1 MIVDGCQRTIS
12 WWRHQIETMSA
23 LLALCEVIPLTK
35 AGDAKRWCFLWFT
48 LVQTLEQTIETPVV
62 WDAIYFI
69 MTPLWCAVAQT
80 IVYLQ
85 NRIYQILV
93 FLFHYGTHF
102 IPKYSTVEKKTLAI
116 VRHEL
121 AVITHV
127 YSCTPSRLAG
137 MQWLLLQNITKC
149 LSIFVGNIFS
159 SPYYTQNEAV
169 FLDKRWQKCW
179 CYMTKM

>member
-1 MIVDGCQRTIS
+1 MMTSSNRNNVRVTGSLWGDSSHKGRWREALMLSLICACANSWANHRDAGGLRRHIFHYDATVMCCCSNDCVPAKPNIS
-12 WWRHQIETMSA
+12 NFGLS
-23 LLALCEVIPLTK
+23 IPL
-35 AGDAKRWCFLWFT
+35 WHPLHSE
-48 LVQTLEQTIETPVV
+48 VQH
-62 WDAIYFI
+62 
-69 MTPLWCAVAQT
+69 C
-80 IVYLQ
+80 
-85 NRIYQILV
+85 
-93 FLFHYGTHF
+93 G
-102 IPKYSTVEKKTLAI
+102 KKTLAI